1 MSFATTIN
9 YIKGEIMS
17 NKNEAINAVNRAI
30 GFIRATA
37 CHDVSNT
44 FVKELNSALDLVN
57 STGIHEEYKAAWL
70 NIVNTLHCIDP
81 NWQENTLGES
91 EWEKA
96 AAFISHMNQL
106 LRRQSDDI
114 QRYQQEDYIHF
125 SRKYFDE
132 GVSYGYL
139 TEWVAPFKK
148 RVISR
153 EVIQEATTQI
163 KDELAAA
170 ENKPPTW
177 PKDTVHATAILNE
190 EAGKLT
196 QAAIDYHYHNG
207 SLEKVR
213 SYAARVGAM
222 AIRVLINL
230 PYAERPAASEKK
242 VTGAAR

>member
-1 MSFATTIN
+1 
-9 YIKGEIMS
+9 MS

-57 STGIHEEYKAAWL
+57 GVGMHEEYKAAWL
-70 NIVNTLHCIDP
+70 NIVNTLLCIDP
-81 NWQENTLGES
+81 NWLEKSQGES

-96 AAFISHMNQL
+96 VVFISQMNQEL
-106 LRRQSDDI
+106 KKATDTLDSLKRTYVGVDFAASVSDDI
-114 QRYQQEDYIHF
+114 HRQILEDGLFKDGQHTISIF
-125 SRKYFDE
+125 SPYPRFEPVYFRDLLR
-132 GVSYGYL
+132 S
-139 TEWVAPFKK
+139 VA
-148 RVISR
+148 I
-153 EVIQEATTQI
+153 TQI
-163 KDELAAA
+163 KEELTAA
-170 ENKPPTW
+170 EKKHPTW
-177 PKDTVHATAILNE
+177 PTDTVHATAILNE
-190 EAGKLT
+190 EAGELT

-213 SYAARVGAM
+213 REAAQVGAM

-242 VTGAAR
+242 VTGAPR